1 MEDSYDFFA
10 KDYHNKRH
18 YHWKDLGN
26 FLRELND
33 EGVHFNGFNLDLGCA
48 NGRNFNLFLH
58 SNSKLIGIDNSIE
71 LLKLARERLK
81 KPNNNSKI
89 NPKSVSLVLSDIK
102 ALPLRTNVITN
113 VFSIATIHH
122 IKKNNQRNYVMSQIY
137 NIMRNN
143 GFLVLTVW
151 RRYQKK
157 YRFYF
162 IKDRIRRLF
171 IPKYTKTQETL
182 GLMEYGDKFVPWT
195 LSNKNLTYNRFY
207 HFFSLGEIQKLV
219 KGYIIR
225 VILKKGGPTRKDNF
239 FILTQKVTKKNHR
252 TIKVKRD
259 RLL

>member
-1 MEDSYDFFA
+1 MVENSYDFFA
-10 KDYHNKRH
+10 KDYHNKRR

-26 FLRELND
+26 FLRELNGR
-33 EGVHFNGFNLDLGCA
+33 GVCFNGYNLDLGCA
-48 NGRNFNLFLH
+48 NGRNFNLFLP

-71 LLKLARERLK
+71 LLRLARERLK

-102 ALPLRTNVITN
+102 ALPLRPNVITN

-171 IPKYTKTQETL
+171 IPKYTKTQENL
-182 GLMEYGDKFVPWT
+182 GLVEYGDKFVPWT

-207 HFFSLGEIQKLV
+207 HFFSLREIIKKLL
-219 KGYIIR
+219 KNYMIR
-225 VILKKGGPTRKDNF
+225 VILKRGGPGRKDNF
-239 FILTQKVTKKNHR
+239 FILTQKVGKEKS
-252 TIKVKRD
+252 
-259 RLL
+259 